1 MASPIET
8 ATREVGVCGEW
19 RRAVGPLASLRV
31 GALPFAKSAKGR
43 APGFVA
49 VIVSRPRTH

>member
-1 MASPIET
+1 VASPIET